1 LVSVWRIFTGTL
13 TLHDRKLHTTLMAIW
28 TSEIRELEK
37 LYGSL
42 KGQFAELE
50 RELSQLVKTEDP
62 NVILLYSRRCLE
74 IIITDLCE
82 CELKRSR
89 KTEPLQGIIDKLN
102 REEKVP
108 SNIIASM
115 HGLNTLS
122 TFGTHPKDFD
132 PEQIKPVLVNL
143 DIIIKWYL
151 KYKEAGT
158 EIKTTPAEEIRQGIK
173 VTEHAKGNT
182 IIIKKNISGIIAGL
196 ILLIGIVA
204 AVLFFTGVIGS
215 GKQTKGSEKSIAV
228 LPFKLLSDEPD
239 KQYLADGMMDAIT
252 LHLSKIKDLRVMS
265 RTSVEQYRET
275 TKTTRIIGRE
285 LNVDYLLEGSF
296 QKFGDN
302 TKLIVQLIRASEES
316 HVWANEY
323 NSTWS
328 DVFSLQSEVAQ
339 RIASELM
346 VALTPEEIDELGER
360 PTGNLEAYQAY
371 LQGRYYAGQPHFS
384 IENWNLAIQGFQNAV
399 EIDTTFALAYGELA
413 RGHARL
419 IYLRQDLSESRL
431 AKAKD
436 AAENALRLGS
446 DQPRVHLA
454 LGYYYLYAYRDEDQ
468 ALKHLEIA
476 EKSIPNDIDLL
487 IGKAAIIV
495 TEGRWEE
502 YIHLLEKALQLSPHD
517 ASIITDLAEAYWVT
531 RRYRDA
537 IDACNKAI
545 TISPNSTWAYLFKIF
560 GYWSWKGPCKE
571 SRDLLKFVNNEHE
584 WYLFALGWQTVG
596 EGNFQEALRL
606 MPDSEEVWFTHTKM
620 WATPWTMFNAFIY
633 DYLNEPELARAAYE
647 NAIEILEKKVTEVP
661 SDPRYHSALGIAY
674 AGLDRKEEAIKEG
687 LMAVELLPVSKDAMY
702 GLGHL
707 QDLAI
712 IYTKSGEYALAL
724 DKLEELL
731 SIPTWVS
738 PVWIEWD
745 IRFAPL
751 RTQPKYKEL
760 MIRYAVKE

>member
-1 LVSVWRIFTGTL
+1 
-13 TLHDRKLHTTLMAIW
+13 MAIW
-28 TSEIRELEK
+28 SAEIKELEK

-42 KGQFAELE
+42 KDQFAELE

-74 IIITDLCE
+74 VIITELCE

-102 REEKVP
+102 KEERVP
-108 SNIIASM
+108 SHIIASM
-115 HGLNTLS
+115 HGLNSLS

-132 PEQIKPVLVNL
+132 PEQVKPVLVNL

-151 KYKEAGT
+151 KYKEEGT
-158 EIKTTPAEEIRQGIK
+158 NIRTTPSKEIRQGIK
-173 VTEHAKGNT
+173 VTEQA
-182 IIIKKNISGIIAGL
+182 KKNVIITKKYLSGL
-196 ILLIGIVA
+196 IAASIFLIGIVA
-204 AVLFFTGVIGS
+204 AVLFFTGVIGL
-215 GKQTKGSEKSIAV
+215 GKQKKGSEKSIAV

-323 NSTWS
+323 NSKWS
-328 DVFSLQSEVAQ
+328 DVFSLQSDVAQ
-339 RIASELM
+339 KIASELM
-346 VALTPEEIDELGER
+346 VVMTPEEIEKMIEK
-360 PTGNLEAYQAY
+360 PTENLEAYQAY
-371 LQGRYYAGQPHFS
+371 LRGHYYAGQPHFS
-384 IENWNLAIQGFQNAV
+384 IQDWTRALSGYQDAV
-399 EIDTTFALAYGELA
+399 DIDTAFALANGELA
-413 RGHARL
+413 RAHARL

-436 AAENALRLGS
+436 AAAKALRLGS
-446 DQPRVHLA
+446 DQPRVHIA

-476 EKSIPNDIDLL
+476 EKSLPNNIEILV
-487 IGKAAIIV
+487 GKAAIIV
-495 TEGRWEE
+495 TKGRWEE
-502 YIHLLEKALQLSPHD
+502 YIHLLEKALRLSPHD
-517 ASIITDLAEAYWVT
+517 ASIRTDLAEAYWIT
-531 RRYRDA
+531 RRYSAA
-537 IDACNKAI
+537 IDACNK
-545 TISPNSTWAYLFKIF
+545 TLEFSPNNTWAYLFKIF
-560 GYWSWKGPCKE
+560 GYWSWKGPVKE
-571 SRDLLKFVNNEHE
+571 ARDALRFVSDEHE
-584 WYLFALGWQTVG
+584 WYLFTLGWQTVG

-606 MPDSEEVWFTHTKM
+606 MPDSGEVWFTHTKM
-620 WATPWTMFNAFIY
+620 WATPWTLFNAFIY
-633 DYLNEPELARAAYE
+633 DYLNEPEQARTAYE
-647 NAIEILEKKVTEVP
+647 NAVEILGKKVMEIP
-661 SDPRYHSALGIAY
+661 ADPRYHSALGIAY
-674 AGLDRKEEAIKEG
+674 ASLGRKEEAIKEG

-712 IYTKSGEYALAL
+712 IYTKSGEFDLAL
-724 DKLEELL
+724 DILEELL
-731 SIPTWVS
+731 SIPSWIS

-751 RTQPKYKEL
+751 KSHSRFKKL
-760 MIRYAVKE
+760 LINHAVKE